1 MTALRSI
8 LTMPLP
14 LDHRPVDFSLLS
26 ACPACEAG
34 WQAGPIP
41 KEGQWL
47 YGDAKFFSRVM
58 GIYDRD
64 KDCTV
69 AWQCPDCCARWDR
82 ETGKR
87 ISNGEKIVL
96 RPKEW
101 R

>member
-8 LTMPLP
+8 PTMPLP
-14 LDHRPVDFSLLS
+14 PDHRPIDFSGLS
-26 ACPACEAG
+26 ACPACEAS

-41 KEGQWL
+41 EESQWL
-47 YGDAKFFSRVM
+47 YGNAKFFSRVI
-58 GIYDRD
+58 GLSDHDRV
-64 KDCTV
+64 V

-87 ISNGEKIVL
+87 IDNGGKMVM